1 MAPWT
6 PPPGLERAYSSLL
19 KDMHLTLLS
28 EIGARSIYDHLG
40 RLTRDPELRALL
52 RRLNQEGA
60 ESVRQLQELMRGMGG
75 RPRRTSLRRRALAR
89 VLALSSR
96 VLGARLVLRLCQNA
110 EETVGRWYADYGLF
124 LARIGD
130 VERAREC
137 ETLAVIKR
145 LHSQALGAWVTNLR
159 RR

>member
-1 MAPWT
+1 
-6 PPPGLERAYSSLL
+6 
-19 KDMHLTLLS
+19 
-28 EIGARSIYDHLG
+28 
-40 RLTRDPELRALL
+40 
-52 RRLNQEGA
+52 
-60 ESVRQLQELMRGMGG
+60 MGG

-96 VLGARLVLRLCQNA
+96 VLGAPLVLRVCQNA

-124 LARIGD
+124 LVRIGD

-137 ETLAVIKR
+137 DALAVTKR

-159 RR
+159 RG